1 MSISLLSEFQVSL
14 PVSPFGLPVTRR
26 HKFQDRPYPTASNTS
41 ATMTRLSPTPYNG
54 AKAPVRPSV
63 SSLLTA
69 SLLEQHSQH
78 NRRMSGID
86 ASAAAAVSAALA
98 ATAAVS
104 GAGVAPNSPRMQ
116 LRGDAALSLG
126 SILEQALSY
135 AREERERNYHDED
148 QSESEASAGQQ

>member
-1 MSISLLSEFQVSL
+1 
-14 PVSPFGLPVTRR
+14 
-26 HKFQDRPYPTASNTS
+26 
-41 ATMTRLSPTPYNG
+41 MTRLPPTPYNG

-86 ASAAAAVSAALA
+86 ASAAAAAVSVSAALA
-98 ATAAVS
+98 ATAAVT

-116 LRGDAALSLG
+116 RRGDAALSLG

-135 AREERERNYHDED
+135 AREERERNYNDEE
-148 QSESEASAGQQ
+148 QSESEAGQQ